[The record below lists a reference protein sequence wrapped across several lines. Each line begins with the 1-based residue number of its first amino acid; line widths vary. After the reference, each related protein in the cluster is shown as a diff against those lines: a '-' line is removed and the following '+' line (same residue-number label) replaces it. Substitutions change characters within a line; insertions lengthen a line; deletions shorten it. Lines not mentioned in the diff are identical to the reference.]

1 MSETTK
7 HIVKEIYSEV
17 IFELARDG
25 DVIEAIMEDLSSI
38 DEVLNS
44 EPDFAIL
51 LGTQTIKSSEKSDII
66 RRVFEGKVNDLT
78 LDFIS
83 VLARRGRIN
92 FLPAIANK
100 YESMMDAHQQKVLIE
115 VTLSKAPEDKFAEKL
130 NGDLCK
136 AINGNVKLLV
146 HIDPSIIG
154 GIVIRKGDKVI
165 DNSVR
170 TILKNTVKAVM
181 ERSQVGIKAADF
193 TKPQDLN

>member
-7 HIVKEIYSEV
+7 HIVREIYSEV

-25 DVIEAIMEDLSSI
+25 GVIEAIMEDLNCI
-38 DEVLNS
+38 DGVLSS

-51 LGTQTIKSSEKSDII
+51 LGTQTIKGSEKSDII
-66 RRVFEGKVNDLT
+66 RRVFAGKVNDLT

-83 VLARRGRIN
+83 VLARRGRMN
-92 FLPAIANK
+92 FLPAIADR
-100 YESMMDAHQQKVLIE
+100 YQAMMDAHQQKVLIE
-115 VTLSKAPEDKFAEKL
+115 VTLPKAPKDEFLNRL
-130 NGDLCK
+130 NGGLSK

-146 HIDPSIIG
+146 HIDPAIIG

-170 TILKNTVKAVM
+170 TILKNTVKTVM
-181 ERSQVGIKAADF
+181 ERSRVRIKAVGF
-193 TKPQDLN
+193 IKPQDLN